1 MKSMV
6 EIEEPVTKETP
17 NVERP
22 GAAPDRSVGRSPDV
36 APAARPIYG
45 HIPAEAGNGAPIPG
59 QNPTEVHA
67 EVEAETH
74 ILTVENFKLHYG
86 KREALHGIN
95 MKIAGGKVTALIGPS
110 GCGKST
116 LLRSMNR
123 LNDLVDGVRVEGDMR
138 FKGQS
143 IYDKNVDV
151 IELRKRLGMVF

>member
-1 MKSMV
+1 MSLMV
-6 EIEEPVTKETP
+6 EIEERVTTETQH
-17 NVERP
+17 VDQRP
-22 GAAPDRSVGRSPDV
+22 GSVIGRVGAASGKGSPV
-36 APAARPIYG
+36 
-45 HIPAEAGNGAPIPG
+45 NVPG

-74 ILTVENFKLHYG
+74 ILTVERFRLHYG

-123 LNDLVDGVRVEGDMR
+123 LNDLVDGVRIEGDMQ

-143 IYDKNVDV
+143 IYDRSVDV
-151 IELRKRLGMVF
+151 IELRKRLGMVFQKPNPFPMTIFEN